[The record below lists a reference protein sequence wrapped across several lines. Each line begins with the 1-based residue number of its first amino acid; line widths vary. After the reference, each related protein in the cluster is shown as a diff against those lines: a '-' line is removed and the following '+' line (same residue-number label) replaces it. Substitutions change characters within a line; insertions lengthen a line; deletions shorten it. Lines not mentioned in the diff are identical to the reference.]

1 MHHLFHNMLELLPC
15 FAPSLVSVAKFYD
28 RFIMIDMIGANHKNT
43 IHFSQVSTKYERVC
57 AKMGLFALTQLISF
71 SHSVDMFH
79 P

>member
-15 FAPSLVSVAKFYD
+15 FVTSLVAVVMFYD
-28 RFIMIDMIGANHKNT
+28 GLMMIDMIGAKHNNT
-43 IHFSQVSTKYERVC
+43 VQFSQVSTKYERVF

-71 SHSVDMFH
+71 HVRIDKFH